1 MRWRDLDSWEGMIA
15 AATKLHDGIYP
26 SQSPVPSPKMCGCKD
41 PEAQC
46 VKLAVASKTQYGWQC
61 TVPTYV
67 PALQQPTDCD
77 RRIYDWKEG
86 QSSQPMH
93 KDAKAPTV
101 ADGKT
106 AGILAWV
113 RQTLDYLCVNA
124 GRPDVRIAAGMLLE
138 DGDVP
143 VSLAT
148 YEVLGDMMLD
158 RYYLD
163 KPWKKGAS

>member
-1 MRWRDLDSWEGMIA
+1 MRWKDLRTWEDMIA

-26 SQSPVPSPKMCGCKD
+26 SQSPVPSQKMCGCKN

-86 QSSQPMH
+86 QSAQSMP

-101 ADGKT
+101 ADGT
-106 AGILAWV
+106 TTEILAWV
-113 RQTLDYLCVNA
+113 RKTLDYLCVNA
-124 GRPDVRIAAGMLLE
+124 GMPSVRIAAAMLLE

-143 VSLAT
+143 VSMQT
-148 YEVLGDMMLD
+148 YEVLGNMMLD
-158 RYYLD
+158 RYHLD
-163 KPWKKGAS
+163 KPHKKGA